1 MSFLIWMAAVGYIIT
16 AGATAE
22 FFGRFTQSREDVTD
36 SILADAVIGAAWPL
50 FWAFAALILTIG
62 WIVDVLKRQER

>member
-1 MSFLIWMAAVGYIIT
+1 MNPRARRAVV
-16 AGATAE
+16 ALERAL
-22 FFGRFTQSREDVTD
+22 GRLTDLLFTQSREDVTD